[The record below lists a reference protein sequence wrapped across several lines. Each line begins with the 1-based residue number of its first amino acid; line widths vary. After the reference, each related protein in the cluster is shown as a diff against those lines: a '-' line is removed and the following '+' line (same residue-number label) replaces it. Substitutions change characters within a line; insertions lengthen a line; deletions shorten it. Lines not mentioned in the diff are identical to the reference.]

1 MMLPSR
7 SSNVPGAVLTSL
19 LLLVGATG
27 LPGCDDS
34 SAAPP
39 EEEKEPSQN
48 DGVPGQ
54 LFIIGGG
61 SRTEGMIARMVE
73 EAGLENGAGYG
84 VILPMASSEPE
95 AATEAARKPFV
106 EQGVEHVHGLN
117 FSDDTA
123 PSEARLDSLRG
134 ADLVYIAGGDQ
145 RRFMEV
151 VRDSPIEQALRDSY
165 FNDHLIAG
173 TSAGAAVMSEK
184 MITGG
189 EKKHSE
195 YHETFRTLEAE
206 NIITT
211 SGLGFLE
218 KSIVDQHFLY
228 RIRYSIGEVWRGL
241 QELVHSCAG
250 YDTWT
255 PPRLGE
261 RFNALNWNIKRERRV
276 FNTVQHIAHKHRV
289 YPTKKQRQFLAQTFG
304 CARYVWNW
312 ALEKRTNA
320 YHEEGES
327 LGFSAM
333 CRRLTCLKKDDDKEW
348 LKDPSSVVLQQSLRN
363 QEQALTNFFEGRAQ
377 YPNFKRKHG
386 KQTARHTK
394 AAFSYDGESRTLS
407 LAKMPGNL
415 EVNWSRRLR
424 GEPTAVTISKDP
436 AGRYHVSIEFK
447 APTEDLPKTGE
458 SDQRRQLG

>member
-39 EEEKEPSQN
+39 EEEKEPLQN

-61 SRTEGMIARMVE
+61 SRTEGMVARMVE

-134 ADLVYIAGGDQ
+134 ADLVYIVGGDQ

-151 VRDSPIEQALRDSY
+151 VRDSPVEQALRDSY

-228 RIRYSIGEVWRGL
+228 RSRYNRLLTAVLEDPGLTGLGIDESTALLVNGRTAEVVGDW
-241 QELVHSCAG
+241 QVVVVKSPNAG
-250 YDTWT
+250 
-255 PPRLGE
+255 
-261 RFNALNWNIKRERRV
+261 
-276 FNTVQHIAHKHRV
+276 TVRTQDGKFGARSVTLDI
-289 YPTKKQRQFLAQTFG
+289 YLPGQTFQINR
-304 CARYVWNW
+304 AAEYVN
-312 ALEKRTNA
+312 R
-320 YHEEGES
+320 
-327 LGFSAM
+327 
-333 CRRLTCLKKDDDKEW
+333 
-348 LKDPSSVVLQQSLRN
+348 
-363 QEQALTNFFEGRAQ
+363 
-377 YPNFKRKHG
+377 
-386 KQTARHTK
+386 
-394 AAFSYDGESRTLS
+394 
-407 LAKMPGNL
+407 
-415 EVNWSRRLR
+415 
-424 GEPTAVTISKDP
+424 
-436 AGRYHVSIEFK
+436 
-447 APTEDLPKTGE
+447 
-458 SDQRRQLG
+458 